1 MSISL
6 QEPMGNQ
13 SHKAKQ
19 FLLLL
24 LKILVVLAA
33 VLFIVFKLTS
43 SEELHFG
50 EFVATLDQYRVF
62 SLLNISVLL
71 LLSFLNWLFEVKKWQ
86 ILSSSIRRNTTK
98 RATKESLASFTA
110 AIFTPSRIG
119 EYGAK
124 SLYYLKPARKKVI
137 FLNFVGNT
145 SQLFVTFFF
154 GIVGLLYLLSQMDL
168 PFNALNGLLMAALLV
183 APFLLYWVMRHFKWK
198 IKGYSVEK
206 LEQSFQK
213 ISRKVRM
220 RTLLYATLRYLIFT
234 HQFYFFLM
242 IFNVDLPYLLVISA
256 VFTTYFLSSII
267 PTMMIFDALIKGG
280 FAVWIFGLLKVP
292 ELIVLVIVLAAWIL
306 NFGLPAL
313 VGSYFVLKYKP
324 QMKHPA

>member
-1 MSISL
+1 M
-6 QEPMGNQ
+6 
-13 SHKAKQ
+13 
-19 FLLLL
+19 
-24 LKILVVLAA
+24 AA
-33 VLFIVFKLTS
+33 VFFILYKLTS
-43 SEELHFG
+43 SEELNFDQ
-50 EFVATLDQYRVF
+50 FVQTLARYHVF
-62 SLLNISVLL
+62 SIINISILL
-71 LLSFLNWLFEVKKWQ
+71 LFSFLNWLFEVKKWQ
-86 ILSSSIRRNTTK
+86 ILSSSIRRNTAK

-137 FLNFVGNT
+137 FLNFLGNL
-145 SQLFVTFFF
+145 SQLMVTIFF
-154 GIVGLLYLLSQMDL
+154 GVIGLLYLLSQMEL
-168 PFNALNGLLMAALLV
+168 PFNIINGLLMASLLL
-183 APFLLYWVMRHFKWK
+183 APFIGYWVMRKYKWK

-206 LEQSFQK
+206 LENSFAK
-213 ISRKVRM
+213 IPRKIRM
-220 RTLLYATLRYLIFT
+220 RAVLYATLRYLIFT

-242 IFNVDLPYLLVISA
+242 IFKVDLPYLMVISA

-292 ELIVLVIVLAAWIL
+292 ELVVLVIVLAAWIL

-324 QMKHPA
+324 QMRQQVL